1 MRFSIRSLKNGSQIS
16 RFGNVNLEYPE
27 DLESAEYQNM
37 DKRAMTLIFFFFF
50 LGKYIL
56 SGFSVP

>member
-37 DKRAMTLIFFFFF
+37 DKRAMTLIFFF
-50 LGKYIL
+50 
-56 SGFSVP
+56 